1 MGKMT
6 VVAPCLYTV
15 GTLNRLM
22 DEVNNVDQLVIL
34 QCSNWV
40 MKFML
45 MQVDTLKHCSRPS
58 TPPYSNNTPKS
69 HWPQHAVPHCKNLSR
84 MTR

>member
-15 GTLNRLM
+15 GTLNRLT
-22 DEVNNVDQLVIL
+22 DEVNNIDQLVIL

-45 MQVDTLKHCSRPS
+45 MQVDTL
-58 TPPYSNNTPKS
+58 SNTARDQVHLLIATTLLS
-69 HWPQHAVPHCKNLSR
+69 HIGHNMLCHTVKTSLE
-84 MTR
+84 